1 MKIGAMAASFKLPF
15 DKMVRTAAKLGI
27 TGLQINISEGEYGVD
42 GMTDERIKKLQDNLS
57 AFGMEISAFCG
68 DMGYPHYMDEKANKE
83 KMIPKSK
90 RMVDLAHKMG
100 VKVITT
106 HIGVIPDDEN
116 DPMFKIMQS
125 ALSEIGAYAAQF
137 GVTFAIETGP
147 EKAATLKKFLDGIP
161 AGIGVNLDPANFR
174 MVISQDPVEAVHM
187 LGKYIVH
194 THAKDGINL
203 YKITD
208 GREAYGTPDP
218 TFKKKVFRR
227 IYKEVA
233 LGKGQV
239 PWKEYLQ
246 ALKDVGYD
254 GYLTIERE
262 CGLRPV
268 KDIEKAATFLLQYT
282 PTLVYG
288 LIGCGGICNGLH
300 IPAIKKLK
308 NVKVKYT
315 CDIVLDRAK
324 KAADRCGIKGYTK
337 AVEDY
342 HEVLADPEVTAVI
355 VCTHTHLHCVIAR
368 EALLAGKCCLSEKPV
383 GMNYEEAI
391 GVSKAAHETGLISNV
406 GVVCRFNSGVE
417 EVKKVI
423 DSGKI
428 GKVYSVFNTFRS
440 FRRVPG
446 IGGEFTNKSHAG
458 GGVLNDIGVHNLD
471 QILYIL
477 GDAKPLTASA
487 CTYLEIAKDY
497 ENYHSRKEV
506 WTPVSRKPGEEPV
519 CDVEEYVTG
528 LVRMDK
534 YSINFTGAWAQNI
547 DHDEWFIDFL
557 GDKGG
562 IRLKY
567 CGGYELFTDEN
578 RKFRTRRPKFKVN
591 DMSFAEHLAFR
602 TSVITRVKTRAH
614 IDNLLNTANVL
625 DGLYRSAEKGEEVKL
640 DASYDPAQL

>member
-1 MKIGAMAASFKLPF
+1 MKIGAMAASFKMSIE
-15 DKMVRTAAKLGI
+15 DTVRTAAKLGI
-27 TGLQINISEGEYGVD
+27 TGLQISIGEGEYAVD
-42 GMTDERIKKLQDNLS
+42 NMTDEKIKKLQNDLS
-57 AFGMEISAFCG
+57 AFGLEISAFCG

-83 KMIPKSK
+83 TMIPKSK
-90 RMVDLAHKMG
+90 RMVDLAYKMG

-125 ALSEIGAYAAQF
+125 ALIEIGAYAAEHN
-137 GVTFAIETGP
+137 VTFAIETGP

-194 THAKDGINL
+194 THAKDGKNY

-208 GREAYGTPDP
+208 GREVYGTPDKS
-218 TFKKKVFRR
+218 FKKSVHRR

-268 KDIEKAATFLLQYT
+268 KDIEKAANFLLQYT

-288 LIGCGGICNGLH
+288 LIGCGSICNGLH

-315 CDIVLDRAK
+315 CDIILERAE
-324 KAADRCGIKGYTK
+324 KAAARCGIKGYTK

-355 VCTHTHLHCVIAR
+355 VCTHTHLHCVIAK

-383 GMNYEEAI
+383 GMNYQEAL
-391 GVSKAAHETGLISNV
+391 GVSEAAHKTGLISNV

-417 EVKKVI
+417 AVKKVI

-428 GKVYSVFNTFRS
+428 GKVYSVFNSFRS

-497 ENYHSRKEV
+497 ENYHARKEV
-506 WTPVSRKPGEEPV
+506 WKASTRKAGEEPV

-528 LVRMDK
+528 LVRLDK

-547 DHDEWFIDFL
+547 DHEEWFIDFL

-567 CGGYELFTDEN
+567 CGNYELFTEKN
-578 RKFRTRRPKFKVN
+578 RVFVTKKPCFKVH
-591 DMSFAEHLAFR
+591 DMSYSEHLAFR
-602 TSVITRVKTRAH
+602 SSVITRVPTRAY
-614 IDNLLNTANVL
+614 IDNLLNTANIL

-640 DASYDPAQL
+640 